1 MSRKVQF
8 VTPEN
13 IEVTYELAGIGSRFL
28 AAFIDQILQLAIIL
42 IVLLIGHFA
51 SNLFSITS
59 IFGGNAPKWVDA
71 ILILMTF
78 AIIFGYHT
86 AFELMGAG
94 RTPGKKVAG
103 LRVVRDGGYPID
115 PYASIIRNLV
125 RIVDLLPPI
134 YGIGLASVFF
144 SSDYKRLGDYAAGT
158 IVIKERPPNVVDAP
172 VANFSSPMAA
182 QFMPHIPRLDALTP
196 AEYQVIH
203 RFAARRH
210 ELDITTQTHLAMQ
223 IALPLMSRLGITMAI
238 PVQWHYADLL
248 EAIDRKYIQ
257 ERGILTQSDF
267 LAPPK

>member
-13 IEVTYELAGIGSRFL
+13 IEVTYELAGIGSRFV

-42 IVLLIGHFA
+42 VVVLLG
-51 SNLFSITS
+51 SLLTS
-59 IFGGNAPKWVDA
+59 ALSVTSLFGGNTPRWVEA
-71 ILILMTF
+71 FIILLTF
-78 AIIFGYHT
+78 AIFFGYHT

-94 RTPGKKVAG
+94 RTPGKKAAG

-115 PYASIIRNLV
+115 PFASIIRNLV
-125 RIVDLLPPI
+125 RIVDMLPPI
-134 YGIGLASVFF
+134 YGIGLVSVFC

-158 IVIKERPPNVVDAP
+158 IVIKERPPSVIDAP
-172 VANFSSPMAA
+172 VAAFTSPMAE
-182 QFMPHIPRLDALTP
+182 QFMPYLPSLDALTP

-203 RFAARRH
+203 RFAARRQD
-210 ELDITTQTHLAMQ
+210 LDITTQTHLAMQ
-223 IALPLMSRLGITMAI
+223 IALPLMARLGINIAI

-257 ERGILTQSDF
+257 ERGILTQNDF
-267 LAPPK
+267 LTPPK